1 MAIVNLTPHA
11 INLVG
16 DNPQNFPPSGTVAR
30 CAVTRQQVGTVDGV
44 PVNRTVY
51 GDVTGLPAPQPGTY
65 YIVSALVAQA
75 VPDRTDVLITDDAVR
90 DDAGR
95 IIGCRALATLRGDAL
110 TANTNSGGGF
120 GQPMRLDAGSMIT
133 PAQVALADAV
143 MAAAVR
149 DRSPDADHMLLADVA
164 ASHRQ
169 ILADLPDGFT
179 VDSPTYC
186 LGRATTESG
195 PSTWS
200 KVRVYIPWPSVRT
213 SVARARLGW
222 SPQST
227 GRPPSTTGCSIR
239 RPLVASWQ
247 RPARETVRHL
257 GATANTSP
265 PLYNP
270 TFKRRYHK

>member
-16 DNPQNFPPSGTVAR
+16 DNPLTIAPSGTVAR
-30 CAVTRQQVGTVDGV
+30 CAVTRQQVGAVDGI
-44 PVNRTVY
+44 PVNHTAF
-51 GDVTGLPAPQPGTY
+51 GEVTGLPVARTGTY

-75 VPDRTDVLITDDAVR
+75 CPDRADLLITDDAVR

-95 IIGCRALATLRGDAL
+95 IVGCRALATMRGDAL

-186 LGRATTESG
+186 LGTGYNGKRPIYLVKG
-195 PSTWS
+195 QG
-200 KVRVYIPWPSVRT
+200 VYTLAIGTHFGR
-213 SVARARLGW
+213 
-222 SPQST
+222 QST
-227 GRPPSTTGCSIR
+227 FRLVTTVYGAAALDDRMLDKATISRI
-239 RPLVASWQ
+239 LAA
-247 RPARETVRHL
+247 AR
-257 GATANTSP
+257 
-265 PLYNP
+265 
-270 TFKRRYHK
+270 

>member
-1 MAIVNLTPHA
+1 MAIVNLTPHT
-11 INLVG
+11 INVLG

-30 CAVTRQQVGTVDGV
+30 CAVKRQQVGTVDGV

-95 IIGCRALATLRGDAL
+95 IIGCRALATINGFGFIA
-110 TANTNSGGGF
+110 ASTNSGGF
-120 GQPMRLDAGSMIT
+120 GRPLQLDAGSMTT
-133 PAQVALADAV
+133 PAQVALAAAV

-149 DRSPDADHMLLADVA
+149 DRNPDADHTPLADVA

-169 ILADLPDGFT
+169 VLTDLPDGFT

-186 LGRATTESG
+186 LSVGYNGKRPIYLVAGDGVYTLAVGTHFGR
-195 PSTWS
+195 
-200 KVRVYIPWPSVRT
+200 
-213 SVARARLGW
+213 
-222 SPQST
+222 QST
-227 GRPPSTTGCSIR
+227 FRLVTTVYDAVNLDGRMLDKATISRI
-239 RPLVASWQ
+239 LAA
-247 RPARETVRHL
+247 AR
-257 GATANTSP
+257 
-265 PLYNP
+265 
-270 TFKRRYHK
+270 

>member
-1 MAIVNLTPHA
+1 MAIINLTPHT

-51 GDVTGLPAPQPGTY
+51 GDVTGLPAPQPDTY

-75 VPDRTDVLITDDAVR
+75 CPDRADLLITDDAVR
-90 DDAGR
+90 DDQGR
-95 IIGCRALATLRGDAL
+95 IVGCRALATMRGDAV
-110 TANTNSGGGF
+110 AVNANSGGGF
-120 GQPMRLDAGSMIT
+120 GQPMRLDAGSMAT

-169 ILADLPDGFT
+169 VLTDLPDGFT

-186 LGRATTESG
+186 LSVGYNGKRPIYLVAGQGVYTLAVGTHFGR
-195 PSTWS
+195 
-200 KVRVYIPWPSVRT
+200 
-213 SVARARLGW
+213 
-222 SPQST
+222 QST
-227 GRPPSTTGCSIR
+227 FRLVTTVYGAAALDDRMLDKASISR
-239 RPLVASWQ
+239 ILAA
-247 RPARETVRHL
+247 AR
-257 GATANTSP
+257 
-265 PLYNP
+265 
-270 TFKRRYHK
+270 